1 MLTGYR
7 TIARNG
13 EHEIE
18 IRRSRFRCLLSRVD
32 DEDAARAVIAA
43 RRKEHWNATHN
54 CTAYVLGAASDK
66 QKSSD
71 DGEPAG
77 TAGVPMLEVLRR
89 RELSDVVAVVT
100 RWFGGVQLGAGG
112 LIRAYG
118 QAVAET
124 IDLFGTVELRP
135 CRLVTVAVDF
145 PQAGRIEH
153 ALRDSAYPVLAA
165 DYTDRAR
172 FEVAVAEE
180 ALPEFTEWA
189 VTISNGAAELVH
201 GELTYVE
208 GRQ

>member
-7 TIARNG
+7 TIARSG

-18 IRRSRFRCLLSRVD
+18 IRRSRFRCLLRRVD

-124 IDLFGTVELRP
+124 ADLLGVVELRP
-135 CRLVTVAVDF
+135 ARLVNVAVDF
-145 PQAGRIEH
+145 PRAGRIEH
-153 ALRDSAYPVLAA
+153 ELRASGYAVRDTA
-165 DYTDRAR
+165 YTDRAR
-172 FEVAVAEE
+172 FDVAVDAPAVADFQEWITSITGGE
-180 ALPEFTEWA
+180 AQLT
-189 VTISNGAAELVH
+189 V
-201 GELTYVE
+201 GEVDYVE
-208 GRQ
+208 VPR